1 MENFNAPATATPPSH
16 PQNAREHIVMAF
28 GTHWV
33 KYCLPTIIYLI
44 LTVAA
49 ASILAALVMNFQ
61 AGNTAAATGF
71 VWTVVGFTVVH
82 HWYFEKLLSDS
93 TDEIIITNKR
103 IIYIND
109 HLFFSDDMMEF
120 TIQKIVGIQAK
131 KNGILQNILRYGSL
145 HLDTGGTD
153 MARESA
159 QIPLVP
165 HPNAVVREITRLR
178 QQ

>member
-1 MENFNAPATATPPSH
+1 
-16 PQNAREHIVMAF
+16 MAF
-28 GTHWV
+28 GTHWI

-44 LTVAA
+44 LTIAA
-49 ASILAALVMNFQ
+49 VSIIALLAINLNT
-61 AGNTAAATGF
+61 GNTAAAAGF
-71 VWTVVGFTVVH
+71 VWTVVGFTVVQ

-93 TDEIIITNKR
+93 MDEIIITNKR

-109 HLFFSDDMMEF
+109 HLFFSDDMIEF
-120 TIQKIVGIQAK
+120 TIQKIVGIRAK
-131 KNGILQNILRYGSL
+131 KNGILQNVLRYGSL

-153 MARESA
+153 MAHESA
-159 QIPLVP
+159 QIALIP